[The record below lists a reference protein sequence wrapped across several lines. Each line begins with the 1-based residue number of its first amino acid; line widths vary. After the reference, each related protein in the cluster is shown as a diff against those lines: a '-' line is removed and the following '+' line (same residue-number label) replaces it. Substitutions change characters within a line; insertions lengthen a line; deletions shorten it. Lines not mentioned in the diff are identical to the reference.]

1 MNAERRLLTSLS
13 PFSHAVL
20 HWQQW
25 DPLREELG
33 LTLEVEVYLSS
44 AISNKH
50 AHPIGNFGNILLS
63 FQTEIAYSLA
73 ADICQQN

>member
-1 MNAERRLLTSLS
+1 MNAEHTLLTSVA

-25 DPLREELG
+25 DPLRKELG
-33 LTLEVEVYLSS
+33 LTLEVEVYLPF
-44 AISNKH
+44 AISNTH

-73 ADICQQN
+73 ADLCHQN